1 MSARAKF
8 PIRMQS
14 QGRRQAQVRARRAR
28 RIAAAGIVVA
38 ALWLGMGTAASA
50 QGGGYMRVMTP
61 RGQMVGESTNAAH
74 NGWIIFHSA
83 DVPSVSEIDALNRES
98 SADSAP
104 GSADAKTTG
113 KNRKAS
119 DPHTAAPKLVRRPV
133 VIVKEHDRSSMA
145 LVIAQT
151 SHQVLPEVD
160 IVLTTKSDEPTVTYK
175 LTDASVI
182 SIRQS
187 GTNEGTEAPLEQV
200 RFNYA
205 KIEVER

>member
-1 MSARAKF
+1 M
-8 PIRMQS
+8 
-14 QGRRQAQVRARRAR
+14 
-28 RIAAAGIVVA
+28 AAAGIFIA

-50 QGGGYMRVMTP
+50 QDGGYMRVITT
-61 RGQMVGESTNAAH
+61 RGQMAGESTEPAH
-74 NGWIIFHSA
+74 SGWIIFRSA
-83 DVPSVSEIDALNRES
+83 NVPSVSEIDALNQES
-98 SADSAP
+98 SAYSAP
-104 GSADAKTTG
+104 GSADTKTTS
-113 KNRKAS
+113 KSRKPS
-119 DPHTAAPKLVRRPV
+119 DPRASTPKLVRRPII
-133 VIVKEHDRSSMA
+133 IVKVRDRSSMA

-187 GTNEGTEAPLEQV
+187 GTNEGTEAPLEQI

-205 KIEVER
+205 KIEVEQ